1 MRMIR
6 RRAIVDD
13 DWLHVPDGDPVPA
26 GRQVTVSLE
35 RWLRAFDEGE
45 VLPSGVRVAPG
56 DAVERLAGLLDRLEL
71 IVLEFGAFTEGRG
84 FSQARLLRER
94 LGFAG
99 ELRAAG
105 AVTRDRIA
113 FMERCGI
120 DAFELAADEDPREA
134 LSAFAELA
142 LPYQPAADGAEIVAR
157 RRGWRAAQ

>member
-13 DWLHVPDGDPVPA
+13 DWLHVPDDAPVPA
-26 GRQVTVSLE
+26 GRRVTVSLA
-35 RWLRAFDEGE
+35 RWLRAFEDGE
-45 VLPSGVRVAPG
+45 VLPSGVRLAPA

-99 ELRAAG
+99 ELRAIG

-120 DAFELAADEDPREA
+120 DAFELAGAEDPHEA
-134 LSAFAELA
+134 LTAFAELA
-142 LPYQPAADGAEIVAR
+142 SPYQPAADGVEIVAR
-157 RRGWRAAQ
+157 RRGWRAAR